1 MKIYLK
7 PYTACTKVEVEGYLL
22 AGTGNGN
29 NGGFRPGGGSQ
40 QPAPYYPF
48 PEQTTGGWGQV
59 KAGTPSPAPEDI
71 LPLEDED

>member
-7 PYTACTKVEVEGYLL
+7 PYTACTKVEAEGYLL

-48 PEQTTGGWGQV
+48 PEQTTGGC
-59 KAGTPSPAPEDI
+59 
-71 LPLEDED
+71 